1 MDRNDETS
9 AADVDRANSQY
20 IRAAHLVDNFGVEHE
35 MLDVGCWIEREAFPA
50 YTGDGKMVV
59 FFNNRGDLGRTPM
72 VNQTDIL
79 LAHDFKIKGSTRL
92 SLQANI
98 ANVFD
103 QDTVTGIAT
112 AAYRDAL
119 TIPGFPGNPGGA
131 FFQPGG
137 FDTVALMQA
146 ANRANATTGRPSPLY
161 KQANAFQGARSIRVM
176 ARISF

>member
-1 MDRNDETS
+1 MQGTGEVATLDFVAWTS
-9 AADVDRANSQY
+9 DSAS
-20 IRAAHLVDNFGVEHE
+20 GV
-35 MLDVGCWIEREAFPA
+35 G
-50 YTGDGKMVV
+50 
-59 FFNNRGDLGRTPM
+59 
-72 VNQTDIL
+72 
-79 LAHDFKIKGSTRL
+79 
-92 SLQANI
+92 
-98 ANVFD
+98 
-103 QDTVTGIAT
+103 
-112 AAYRDAL
+112 DAL